1 MVTDLPSESPDE
13 LPDPNTLIDKRFLSF
28 AILECSDEL
37 IDPLIMILRK
47 YLGRKPMTE
56 EEHTIALILAEEA
69 IIVDAEDREN
79 HLGYDIN
86 Q

>member
-1 MVTDLPSESPDE
+1 MVTEVPSDSPDE
-13 LPDPNTLIDKRFLSF
+13 LPDPNLLIDRKFLSF

-37 IDPLIMILRK
+37 IDPFIMILRK

-56 EEHTIALILAEEA
+56 EEHTIALVLAEEA

-79 HLGYDIN
+79 HLGHGIN